1 MNNRNSICIVDDPD
15 FKWHSIRGWS
25 DEYCDVRIV
34 GLESSP
40 VVSKCVEHVVI
51 EGTPCLRA
59 LAPMSTCSEYG
70 LDQQPSTSID
80 EDAIH

>member
-51 EGTPCLRA
+51 GDTVLAGARLNVHLLRIWTR
-59 LAPMSTCSEYG
+59 ST
-70 LDQQPSTSID
+70 
-80 EDAIH
+80 AVNIH

>member
-1 MNNRNSICIVDDPD
+1 MNDRTSICIVDDPD

-51 EGTPCLRA
+51 GDTVLASARLDVHPFTLGTRMTVVNIC
-59 LAPMSTCSEYG
+59 
-70 LDQQPSTSID
+70 
-80 EDAIH
+80 